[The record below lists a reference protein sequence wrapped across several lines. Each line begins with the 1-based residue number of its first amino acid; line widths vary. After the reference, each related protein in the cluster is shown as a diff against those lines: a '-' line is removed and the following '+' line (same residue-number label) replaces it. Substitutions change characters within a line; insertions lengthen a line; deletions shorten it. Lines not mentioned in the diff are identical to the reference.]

1 MELALLKALLDKELY
16 EQYGRTHCPDA
27 LFTDDG
33 KTLKGVIDKSMDRY
47 QRSLTADEIEATFFA
62 DNPTLADGARTN
74 WQALFSTFKRQQPI
88 GADVAKD
95 VIGKLFTQYVGDK
108 VANIGLDLTNGKQTN
123 LNGLRN
129 LLSEYGDDFLP
140 SVTVDDENLSV
151 DALIEANAL
160 ETQWKFNIPTLGR
173 RIEGVSGGHL
183 VFVAARSNTG
193 KTSFQCS
200 MIAGPNGFAEQG
212 AKCIVLCNEESTHRI
227 GLRMLTA
234 AIGKTANYIKDNI
247 EEAKKLFEPFK
258 ENIMIVDCTGKN
270 MAWVERVCKSYNPDI
285 VVLDMGDKF
294 ASKEGYAREDQA
306 LKDNAIYA
314 RQIAK
319 QYECAVFYM
328 SQLSAEAEGKIVL
341 NQSMLEGSR
350 TGKAS
355 EADLMLLIARNPPM
369 EGQEEEDPQRHITIA
384 KNKLSGW
391 HGVIH
396 CELSGQTGRYY
407 A

>member
-33 KTLKGVIDKSMDRY
+33 KTLKSVIDKSMDRY

-247 EEAKKLFEPFK
+247 EETKKLFEPFK